1 MRDMSR
7 TETRRAATRVV
18 LLTLILAG
26 CGSSPAASVTESA
39 TTPPSPIASST
50 TAPPSVGIE
59 SGVPSSTA
67 TTAFVDGP
75 PAARLS
81 AEGGDPVNG
90 QLGTFTW
97 ADAGSDSP
105 WLPGAP
111 IPVGAGEP
119 LAVEFAPDIAIAT
132 WRARS
137 VPSTASGPDGATE
150 LGIGSGTPTFAAP
163 GAGSWTVEIHA
174 AFGDGAGDASYFWR
188 LDVS

>member
-1 MRDMSR
+1 MLEMSR

-26 CGSSPAASVTESA
+26 CGSSPAASVPESA
-39 TTPPSPIASST
+39 TTPPSPISSSPT
-50 TAPPSVGIE
+50 TPSVGIA
-59 SGVPSSTA
+59 SGLPSTA
-67 TTAFVDGP
+67 PTAAAPDGP
-75 PAARLS
+75 PDARLS
-81 AEGGDPVNG
+81 AEGGDPVTG

-111 IPVGAGEP
+111 IAVGAGEP
-119 LAVEFAPDIAIAT
+119 LTVAFAPDIAIET

-137 VPSTASGPDGATE
+137 VPSTATGPDRATE

-163 GAGSWTVEIHA
+163 GAGSWTVEIHV

>member
-39 TTPPSPIASST
+39 TAAPSPISPSP
-50 TAPPSVGIE
+50 TAPPSVDIE
-59 SGVPSSTA
+59 SAVPTSAA
-67 TTAFVDGP
+67 TEAAVDGP
-75 PAARLS
+75 PGARLS
-81 AEGGDPVNG
+81 AEGGDPVTG

-111 IPVGAGEP
+111 IAVGAGEP
-119 LAVEFAPDIAIAT
+119 LAVAFAPDIAIET

-137 VPSTASGPDGATE
+137 VPSTASGPDGAKE
-150 LGIGSGTPTFAAP
+150 IGVGRGVPTFAAP
-163 GAGSWTVEIHA
+163 GAGSWTVEVHV

>member
-7 TETRRAATRVV
+7 NETRRAATRVV

-39 TTPPSPIASST
+39 ATPLTPISSSL
-50 TAPPSVGIE
+50 APTPSVGIE
-59 SGVPSSTA
+59 SGIPSSAATA
-67 TTAFVDGP
+67 AAVDGP

-81 AEGGDPVNG
+81 AEGGDPVTG

-111 IPVGAGEP
+111 IAVGAGEP
-119 LAVEFAPDIAIAT
+119 LTVAFAPDIAIET

-137 VPSTASGPDGATE
+137 VPSTATGPDGATE
-150 LGIGSGTPTFAAP
+150 LGVGRGTPTFASP
-163 GAGSWTVEIHA
+163 GAGSWTVEIHV
-174 AFGDGAGDASYFWR
+174 AFGDGSGDASYFWR